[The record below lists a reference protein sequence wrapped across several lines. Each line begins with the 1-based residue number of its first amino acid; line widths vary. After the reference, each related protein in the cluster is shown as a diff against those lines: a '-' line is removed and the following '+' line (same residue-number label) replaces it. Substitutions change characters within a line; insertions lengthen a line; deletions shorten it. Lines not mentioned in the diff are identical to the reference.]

1 MRAAVVC
8 SICKVFSTVDSM
20 YHPRLRLLTICLGGL
35 LVASSVSSGSLFPQS
50 PQITTQPTALWQLPT
65 SEQMQQSLESCGTE
79 HDAPRRLRC
88 LVEQLGLW
96 TDKLGYN
103 AKRIAKIFAGYNQ
116 MEELQL
122 VIQYCNQRERHEE
135 EPVQWA
141 YQAYRCATS
150 GRFGG
155 WVKDY
160 VKSKR
165 RFK

>member
-1 MRAAVVC
+1 MRVAVAC

-20 YHPRLRLLTICLGGL
+20 CYPYLYPYLIICLGGL
-35 LVASSVSSGSLFPQS
+35 LVASMPQYPNGSF
-50 PQITTQPTALWQLPT
+50 QPTTTWQLP
-65 SEQMQQSLESCGTE
+65 SPEQMQQSLASCRSASE
-79 HDAPRRLRC
+79 DVADEQAARRLRC
-88 LVEQLGLW
+88 TMAELGLW
-96 TDKLGYN
+96 TDERGYH

-122 VIQYCNQRERHEE
+122 VIEYCNERERQPE
-135 EPVQWA
+135 EPAQWA

-160 VKSKR
+160 VKNKQ

>member
-1 MRAAVVC
+1 MSAAFAC

-20 YHPRLRLLTICLGGL
+20 YHPRLRLLIICLGGL
-35 LVASSVSSGSLFPQS
+35 LVASSVSSIPQFPQS
-50 PQITTQPTALWQLPT
+50 TEITAQPTALWQLPT
-65 SEQMQQSLESCGTE
+65 SEQMQQSLESCGAE
-79 HDAPRRLRC
+79 RDAPRRLRC
-88 LVEQLGLW
+88 LVEELGLW

-122 VIQYCNQRERHEE
+122 VIEYCNQRERHEE
-135 EPVQWA
+135 EPAQWA

-160 VKSKR
+160 MKSKR
-165 RFK
+165 GLK